1 MNKEKWKKPLSTF
14 LSVSL
19 AANILLP
26 AIPAKANATGPAAD
40 LIISEY
46 IEGSGNNKAL
56 ELYNGTGISIDLSK
70 YQIELYSN
78 GSSTVSQKLPLTGE
92 LKNGETY
99 IISHGNATN
108 EDIKSKSN
116 ITNSSVMAFNG
127 DDALVLRK
135 AGDVVDSIGQV
146 GIRPSG
152 SWGTDVKTLDMTL
165 VRKSSITKGD
175 TDTTDNFDPAEEW
188 NGFSIDTTSDLGKH
202 TMDVSIEDETKT
214 QPVTASEI
222 SEAVT
227 AGTKVTL
234 SSATEGAKIYYT
246 VDGTEP
252 TIESSVYSEPI
263 TINKSMTIKAF
274 AIADGFESSEIKTF
288 TYTISENTTI
298 ADVRALPIGSQIST
312 KGIVTAI
319 LKNTAHIQDETGG
332 VAIHPVS
339 AVNAAVG
346 DEVEVTGKLTD
357 YRGLLQISTA
367 VVKKLGT
374 AGTPA
379 SKVLT
384 GADLKEENES
394 ILATV
399 KNVELTDVQAG
410 TGWANYTAT
419 DGTQFLVRDERGSLN
434 LAKGKMYDSIT
445 GIVQEFDG
453 AFQIIPRS
461 AADIVEDESTVQ
473 QVTASITGTVEKGKK
488 VTLATATEGAKI
500 FYTID
505 GTQPTADSPVY
516 SEPITIDENMTIKA
530 YAVKEGLKAS
540 AVATYEYKVFNP
552 EQGLQ
557 IHHIQGAAHYSAMKG
572 ELVKGIEGV
581 VTYKYNIGS
590 NQYFHMQTPDDKKDN
605 DPKTSE
611 GIVVYT
617 GTTAKNIK
625 IGDLVRVDGKVD
637 EFQIDGYNDTKRD
650 TDLPV
655 TQVDARSGNVA
666 TVSSNNP
673 LPAPIEIGDNLPTGK
688 IDSDSLAV
696 FNPDTDAIDF
706 WESLEG
712 MRVVIKDSTR
722 AVAPQEHGDLIVV
735 RDSVAADTING
746 GVRLTKDDGNP
757 ERIQFKLYP
766 NNDARK
772 FDVKTGDT
780 FAGNIEGVVNYG
792 FQNYKIYADLDYMK
806 GKHAVGRA
814 EPEKTSITFDENKL
828 TIASYNLENFSNNT
842 ASNETPEDKVNKLA
856 RAFVE
861 DMKNSDIIG
870 VTEVQDNNGQVN
882 DGTVDAAESYNRL
895 INKIKSISGEEYKFV
910 NINPENNQD
919 GGAPGANIRVGFLYN
934 PKRVSLTGGEN
945 PGKATDA
952 VSYKDGKLTLNPG
965 RIDPA
970 NAVFNSTRKPLA
982 AQFTFKG
989 KDIVVV
995 ANHFN
1000 SKSGDTPLFGAKQP
1014 PVYGSEAKRQEMA
1027 AVVNNF
1033 VKTIKADNADANVVV
1048 LGDLNDFEFSKTLDV
1063 LKGNELTNMID
1074 KAEEKERYTYLFQGN
1089 SQVLDHIL
1097 VTNNLASSTAVD
1109 IVHINA
1115 DFTDMGGRASDHD
1128 PVLIQTDLAGIKETV
1143 QPLIPKKVYNFKK
1156 SIVNNVVITTP
1167 YTLVNVDEDV
1177 TIKKEIVL
1185 KTTAILKGEGLKRTK
1200 VVIKPTSKKE
1210 DTIIDLSGAT
1220 VKEVVINNSNVK
1232 EIRGA
1237 ENVQKWTV
1245 PKGIDTSEIKFYNA
1259 KGEAVASPFVPK
1271 ENRAPVIS
1279 LPFLTQHVNKNE
1291 ALRIDL
1297 SKYFSDPEN
1306 DPLTYK
1312 TTFGVIDGTILTV
1325 PADLP
1330 GQFDVKV
1337 EANDGQSAVEAS
1349 FLVVVKNSESSI
1361 GTYYKEADGKLG
1373 KELKLT
1379 LHNIIKDHAT
1389 LSYSEAR
1396 HALEKTDEDP
1406 NNPNNIILLYTGR
1419 SQAKSTFGSGADNWN
1434 REHVWAQSHGNFGT
1448 SRGPGTDIHQ
1458 LRPTDASVNSS
1469 RGNLDFD
1476 NGGTPYKECTQCK
1489 SDSDS
1494 WEPPDRVKGDIAR
1507 ILFYMDVRYEES
1519 KLNLELV
1526 DRTSTSGPYHGKL
1539 STLLQWHKQ
1548 DPVDEFERN
1557 RNNLIYEQYQ
1567 HNRNPFID
1575 HPEFAEMIWG

>member
-1 MNKEKWKKPLSTF
+1 MNKGKWKKPLSTF

-26 AIPAKANATGPAAD
+26 AIPAKANTVGPAAD

-46 IEGSGNNKAL
+46 IEGSSFNKAI
-56 ELYNGTGISIDLSK
+56 ELYNGTGASVDLSK
-70 YQIELYSN
+70 YSLELYSN
-78 GSSTVSQKLPLTGE
+78 GVEVATKALKLTGE
-92 LKNGETY
+92 LENGKTY
-99 IISHGNATN
+99 VISHAQAA
-108 EDIKSKSN
+108 ESIKSKAQLLDSA
-116 ITNSSVMAFNG
+116 VMNHNG
-127 DDALVLRK
+127 DDAFVLRN
-135 AGDVVDSIGQV
+135 GTEVIDSFGTV
-146 GIRPSG
+146 GEDPGTAWG
-152 SWGTDVKTLDMTL
+152 STVKTADMTL
-165 VRKSSITKGD
+165 IRKSSVTKGD
-175 TDTTDNFDPAEEW
+175 TDPFNAFDPAEEW
-188 NGFSIDTTSDLGKH
+188 TNLPKDDASDLGKH
-202 TMDVSIEDETKT
+202 KMDNPVQSETKT
-214 QPVTASEI
+214 ESVTASET
-222 SEAVT
+222 SETVKE
-227 AGTKVTL
+227 GTQVTL
-234 SSATEGAKIYYT
+234 ASATEGAKIYYT

-252 TIESSVYSEPI
+252 TIESNIYSEPI

-274 AIADGFESSEIKTF
+274 AIADGLESSDIKTF
-288 TYTISENTTI
+288 TYTISGDTTI

-319 LKNTAHIQDETGG
+319 LKNTAHIQDETGAI
-332 VAIHPVS
+332 AIHPVS

-346 DEVEVTGKLTD
+346 DEVEVTGKLAD
-357 YRGLLQISTA
+357 YKGLLQIGTA

-374 AGTPA
+374 VGTPA

-394 ILATV
+394 VLATV
-399 KNVELTDVQAG
+399 KNVELTDVQTG

-434 LAKGKMYDSIT
+434 LVKGKMYDSVT

-473 QVTASITGTVEKGKK
+473 QVTASVSGTVEKGTK
-488 VTLATATEGAKI
+488 VTLASATDGAKI
-500 FYTID
+500 YYTID
-505 GTQPTADSPVY
+505 GSQPTADSPVY
-516 SEPITIDENMTIKA
+516 SEPITINENTTIKA
-530 YAVKEGLKAS
+530 YAVKEGLKNS
-540 AVATYEYKVFNP
+540 AVTTYEYKVFNP

-557 IHHIQGAAHYSAMKG
+557 IHHIQGASHYSAMKG
-572 ELVKGIEGV
+572 ELVKGIEGI

-590 NQYFHMQTPDDKKDN
+590 NQYFHIQTPDDKKDN

-611 GIVVYT
+611 GIIVYT
-617 GTTAKNIK
+617 GTTAKNVK
-625 IGDLVRVDGKVD
+625 LGDLVRVDGKVD
-637 EFQIDGYNDTKRD
+637 EFQIDGYSDTKRD

-655 TQVDARSGNVA
+655 TQIDARSGNVA

-722 AVAPQEHGDLIVV
+722 AVSPQEHGDLIVV
-735 RDSVAADTING
+735 RDSVTADTING
-746 GVRLTKDDGNP
+746 GVRLTKDDANP

-780 FAGNIEGVVNYG
+780 FEGNIEGVVNYG
-792 FQNYKIYADLDYMK
+792 FQNYKIYADLDYIK
-806 GKHAVGRA
+806 GKHAVGQA
-814 EPEKTSITFDENKL
+814 KPEKTSIVFDENKL

-842 ASNETPEDKVNKLA
+842 APNETPEDKVNKLA

-861 DMKNSDIIG
+861 DMKNPDIIG

-882 DGTVDAAESYNRL
+882 DSTVDATESYNRL
-895 INKIKSISGEEYKFV
+895 INKIKSIGGEEYKFV

-934 PKRVSLTGGEN
+934 AKRVSLTGGEK
-945 PGKATDA
+945 PGTATDA
-952 VSYKDGKLTLNPG
+952 VGYKDGKLTLNPG
-965 RIDPA
+965 RIDPT
-970 NAVFNSTRKPLA
+970 NAVFNNTRKPLA

-989 KDIVVV
+989 KDVVVV

-1000 SKSGDTPLFGAKQP
+1000 SKSGDTPLFGSKQP
-1014 PVYGSEAKRQEMA
+1014 PVYGSEAKRQEMSV
-1027 AVVNNF
+1027 VVNNF
-1033 VKTIKADNADANVVV
+1033 VKNIKADNADANVVV

-1063 LKGNELTNMID
+1063 LKGNELINMID

-1097 VTNNLASSTAVD
+1097 VTNNLANSTLVD

-1143 QPLIPKKVYNFKK
+1143 QPLIPKQIYNFKK
-1156 SIVNNVVITTP
+1156 STVNNIVITTP

-1220 VKEVVINNSNVK
+1220 IKEVVIDNANVK

-1245 PKGIDTSEIKFYNA
+1245 PNGIDTSEIKFYNA

-1271 ENRAPVIS
+1271 ENKAPIIS
-1279 LPFLTQHVNKNE
+1279 LAFLTHYVNKNE
-1291 ALRIDL
+1291 TVKIDL
-1297 SKYFSDPEN
+1297 SKHFSDPEN
-1306 DPLTYK
+1306 DPLTYE
-1312 TTFGVIDGTILTV
+1312 TTFGAINGTILAV
-1325 PADLP
+1325 PSDLP
-1330 GQFDVKV
+1330 GTFNVKV
-1337 EANDGQSAVEAS
+1337 KASDGRSTVEAA
-1349 FLVVVKNSESSI
+1349 FLIVVKNSDPSI
-1361 GTYYKEADGKLG
+1361 RTYYKEADGKLR
-1373 KELKLT
+1373 KELKIT
-1379 LHNIIKDHAT
+1379 LHNIIKDHTT

-1396 HALEKTDEDP
+1396 YALEKTDEDP
-1406 NNPNNIILLYTGR
+1406 NNPNNVILLYTGR

-1448 SRGPGTDIHQ
+1448 AKGPGTDIHQ

-1476 NGGTPYKECTQCK
+1476 NGGTPHKECTQCK

-1519 KLNLELV
+1519 QLNLELV
-1526 DRTSTSGPYHGKL
+1526 DRTGTSGPYHGKL

-1548 DPVDEFERN
+1548 DAVDEFERN